1 MINQDKAPWTPATL
15 KLLGKMPDS
24 AVAKRVGC
32 CTQAVQQRRV
42 RLGIKPFNYKPYN
55 TADGLKDAISEKRVS
70 EMSGDEY
77 DKIAKR
83 LTKRVNHRQGK
94 KA

>member
-1 MINQDKAPWTPATL
+1 MINQDKAPWTKATL

-24 AVAKRVGC
+24 QLAKLVGC
-32 CTQAVQQRRV
+32 STQAVHLRRV

-55 TADGLKDAISEKRVS
+55 SADRLTVAIGEKRIS
-70 EMSGDEY
+70 EMSADEY
-77 DKIAKR
+77 AKIAKR
-83 LTKRVNHRQGK
+83 LTKRPNYRQGK